1 MTTSGGGGTTTIGKI
16 LLELTGGGSPS
27 DAPGGGGDPT
37 GASQGQ
43 DNRADKAEAKK
54 STGKIKDAVEGMDK
68 KTGGYVRNTLG
79 INIGVAAILKQSQI
93 FTGTLGTIFQILG
106 AMVDVILAPFMP
118 LIVKGL
124 QMLVSHMP
132 GIQEKAQRI
141 IGNIIK
147 VAFWIGNLIKTVKDL
162 LPVKIGNFFKSAL
175 QYVIIGL
182 FLAKLFGLF
191 GLVTGAVKVMSGL
204 ILKSLGTLIYGQR
217 VQIMQSDV
225 VTRQTTGNFGRGG
238 GIGMGRAMAG
248 GVALA
253 GAAMLYSGAKQGNV
267 GQAMLGGAT
276 TGAGVGAMVGGPM
289 GAVVGGAIGLVA
301 GGIIAAAIGKKEEE
315 ISSSRLNPDNFNP
328 NGTFLGTANNGRL
341 SMMNEVNG

>member
-132 GIQEKAQRI
+132 GIQAKAQQI
-141 IGNIIK
+141 IGNIVK
-147 VAFWIGNLIKTVKDL
+147 VAFWIGNLFNWVKDK
-162 LPVKIGNFFKSAL
+162 LPGSVGNVFKSAL

-191 GLVTGAVKVMSGL
+191 GLVTGAVKLMSGL
-204 ILKSLGTLIYGQR
+204 VLKSLGTLIYGQR
-217 VQIMQSDV
+217 VQIMQDKFGAGA
-225 VTRQTTGNFGRGG
+225 TPTGNFGRKG
-238 GIGMGRAMAG
+238 GIGGGRAMG
-248 GVALA
+248 GLM
-253 GAAMLYSGAKQGNV
+253 GASLIASGAKTG
-267 GQAMLGGAT
+267 GGAGLIQ
-276 TGAGVGAMVGGPM
+276 GAA
-289 GAVVGGAIGLVA
+289 GGAILGATIGSAVP
-301 GGIIAAAIGKKEEE
+301 GIGTAIGAAAGAVIGAAVTVAVDQSTQ
-315 ISSSRLNPDNFNP
+315 SSDQHKDDLSYGLGQRPIGNSR
-328 NGTFLGTANNGRL
+328 
-341 SMMNEVNG
+341 

>member
-132 GIQEKAQRI
+132 GIQEKATRI
-141 IGNIIK
+141 IGNIVK
-147 VAFWIGNLIKTVKDL
+147 VAFWIGNLIKTVKDF
-162 LPVKIGNFFKSAL
+162 LPGSIGNALKGAL

-191 GLVTGAVKVMSGL
+191 GLVTGAVKLMSGL
-204 ILKSLGTLIYGQR
+204 VLKALGTLIYGQR
-217 VQIMQSDV
+217 VQIMQSDI
-225 VTRQTTGNFGRGG
+225 VTRQTTGNFGKKG
-238 GIGMGRAMAG
+238 GIGGGRAMGGLIGTGLVASGAKTGGGAGLLQGAAG
-248 GVALA
+248 GAILGATIGSAVPGIGTAIGAVA
-253 GAAMLYSGAKQGNV
+253 GAAIGVSIVALV
-267 GQAMLGGAT
+267 GSAADDNNAMQ
-276 TGAGVGAMVGGPM
+276 
-289 GAVVGGAIGLVA
+289 
-301 GGIIAAAIGKKEEE
+301 
-315 ISSSRLNPDNFNP
+315 RNPDLYNVN
-328 NGTFLGTANNGRL
+328 TANQRMPM
-341 SMMNEVNG
+341 SWRS